1 MQSTLTPQD
10 ADPHD
15 AFVIEPDVV
24 LATRQASPD
33 PVQELLSHLAHKAA
47 KRSPEASA
55 AVPTPMV
62 ETSKVDTPTPDTT
75 FRAAAI
81 DTTDRPVVPD
91 DRPGISWW
99 VKRAFIAFMFA
110 LCSAFAAAAWTH
122 HGAAARQMISSW
134 LPPFVLA
141 ASPVSDKPAAD
152 KLAAAEQPEAAPAQ
166 ATTADQAPAQPA
178 SVAQPTDSAAPAAAA
193 SPAQSAPTT
202 PSTESMA
209 RDLKTMGQQI
219 EQLKASIEQLKASQ
233 AQMSRDMAKN
243 SEARNLEAKNSE
255 PSPRPRAAGALPP
268 RPVAAIPPRQIPAPH
283 KPPRQAYLPPPA
295 VITSPPPTYAVPPPL
310 PPPPLPQPVVS
321 QPMVSQPA
329 PLPEATVPSD
339 DGPVIRPPMPLR

>member
-47 KRSPEASA
+47 KRSPEVPA

-62 ETSKVDTPTPDTT
+62 ETPKVDTPTPDTT
-75 FRAAAI
+75 FRAIDKI

-122 HGAAARQMISSW
+122 HGAAARQMVSSW

-141 ASPVSDKPAAD
+141 ASPGFLLSGPAGLSNAD
-152 KLAAAEQPEAAPAQ
+152 GVVGVTLVLYLLVVRRSGLRKWERLIEEAQ
-166 ATTADQAPAQPA
+166 VGNVLIGADQRVLAE
-178 SVAQPTDSAAPAAAA
+178 DI
-193 SPAQSAPTT
+193 
-202 PSTESMA
+202 A
-209 RDLKTMGQQI
+209 REHGDRIPDHAITRELVPDDLDAVDRGGLALGQH
-219 EQLKASIEQLKASQ
+219 
-233 AQMSRDMAKN
+233 
-243 SEARNLEAKNSE
+243 
-255 PSPRPRAAGALPP
+255 PP
-268 RPVAAIPPRQIPAPH
+268 
-283 KPPRQAYLPPPA
+283 
-295 VITSPPPTYAVPPPL
+295 
-310 PPPPLPQPVVS
+310 
-321 QPMVSQPA
+321 
-329 PLPEATVPSD
+329 
-339 DGPVIRPPMPLR
+339 

>member
-1 MQSTLTPQD
+1 MQSTLTPQET
-10 ADPHD
+10 DPHD
-15 AFVIEPDVV
+15 VFVIEPDVV
-24 LATRQASPD
+24 LAARQASPD

-47 KRSPEASA
+47 ERSPEASA
-55 AVPTPMV
+55 AVPTPKIV
-62 ETSKVDTPTPDTT
+62 TPTLDTT
-75 FRAAAI
+75 FRAAATDKI
-81 DTTDRPVVPD
+81 DTTDRPAAPN

-122 HGAAARQMISSW
+122 HGAAARQIITSW

-141 ASPVSDKPAAD
+141 ASPVSEKPAAD
-152 KLAAAEQPEAAPAQ
+152 TPAAAEQQPDSAPAQ
-166 ATTADQAPAQPA
+166 ATAADQAPAQPA
-178 SVAQPTDSAAPAAAA
+178 SVAQVKDSAAPAAAA
-193 SPAQSAPTT
+193 SPAPSAPTT
-202 PSTESMA
+202 QSPTTESMA

-233 AQMSRDMAKN
+233 AQMSRDVIKNSEAKN
-243 SEARNLEAKNSE
+243 SEARNSE
-255 PSPRPRAAGALPP
+255 PSPRPKTSAASP
-268 RPVAAIPPRQIPAPH
+268 RPMAAIPPRPIPAPPR
-283 KPPRQAYLPPPA
+283 KPRTAYLPPPA